1 MQARPHPSHPQLG
14 VKQRT
19 DSNSTLEGT
28 VLSGLVVEQHPSPN
42 HHPHLEN
49 EKRVGIETV
58 GRGFGIRIRGFAG
71 NCAWRIIPIIIP
83 AILYEMSKRGNASHF
98 SSWIASLRLA
108 SARQSHRHLTSC
120 PLQRMRQRPLKTS
133 PTLLGWLLIE
143 PASRPIVVHG

>member
-1 MQARPHPSHPQLG
+1 MQARLHPSHPQLG

-28 VLSGLVVEQHPSPN
+28 VLSGFAVEQRPSPN

-58 GRGFGIRIRGFAG
+58 GRGFGIRIRGSAG

-83 AILYEMSKRGNASHF
+83 VILYEMSKRGNASHF
-98 SSWIASLRLA
+98 SSSIASSRLA